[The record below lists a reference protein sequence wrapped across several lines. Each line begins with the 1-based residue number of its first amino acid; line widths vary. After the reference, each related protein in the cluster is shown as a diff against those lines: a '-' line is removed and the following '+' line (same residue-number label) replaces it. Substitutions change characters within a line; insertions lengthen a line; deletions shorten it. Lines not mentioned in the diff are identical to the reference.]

1 MRISAFGLALWLAF
15 SVSGAEIKFDFGAIS
30 AGQSPTNFHAALAG
44 GGQPGEW
51 KIVADEMPSAFAP
64 LTDRA
69 PVTSRQGVLAQT
81 SQDMTDSR
89 FPLFIYDGEKFQ
101 DFKLSTRFKIIS
113 GVAEQM
119 AGIVF
124 NFQNASNFFVVRASA
139 LGHNLRCYP
148 VINGELNTPIGPTM
162 DIATN
167 VWHALTVE
175 REGNQLICSLDGVTA
190 IKLVDIGDTKIPG
203 KIGFWTK
210 SDAVS
215 YFGDTTIDYK
225 PRIPVAQALVND
237 IMQKQPRIV
246 TLRLYTLDDKG
257 QPRVIASKDE
267 KEIGRPGEDAEKN
280 ALTGGTV
287 SFGKSSG
294 VVAVTLPLRDR
305 NGEPIAA
312 VRLRLK
318 SFFGETQENAVT
330 RATMLVRMMQDQVT
344 TADELRQ

>member
-1 MRISAFGLALWLAF
+1 VRI
-15 SVSGAEIKFDFGAIS
+15 
-30 AGQSPTNFHAALAG
+30 
-44 GGQPGEW
+44 
-51 KIVADEMPSAFAP
+51 
-64 LTDRA
+64 
-69 PVTSRQGVLAQT
+69 
-81 SQDMTDSR
+81 
-89 FPLFIYDGEKFQ
+89 
-101 DFKLSTRFKIIS
+101 
-113 GVAEQM
+113 
-119 AGIVF
+119 
-124 NFQNASNFFVVRASA
+124 
-139 LGHNLRCYP
+139 
-148 VINGELNTPIGPTM
+148 
-162 DIATN
+162 
-167 VWHALTVE
+167 
-175 REGNQLICSLDGVTA
+175 
-190 IKLVDIGDTKIPG
+190 
-203 KIGFWTK
+203 
-210 SDAVS
+210 
-215 YFGDTTIDYK
+215 
-225 PRIPVAQALVND
+225 
-237 IMQKQPRIV
+237 

>member
-1 MRISAFGLALWLAF
+1 
-15 SVSGAEIKFDFGAIS
+15 
-30 AGQSPTNFHAALAG
+30 
-44 GGQPGEW
+44 
-51 KIVADEMPSAFAP
+51 
-64 LTDRA
+64 
-69 PVTSRQGVLAQT
+69 
-81 SQDMTDSR
+81 
-89 FPLFIYDGEKFQ
+89 
-101 DFKLSTRFKIIS
+101 
-113 GVAEQM
+113 
-119 AGIVF
+119 
-124 NFQNASNFFVVRASA
+124 
-139 LGHNLRCYP
+139 
-148 VINGELNTPIGPTM
+148 M